1 MGLQSQVAPSTVI
14 TVVEYTKDGITNLTY
29 FRSYMGS
36 KGKKMYLKKSPKT
49 DYFSLILEITPI
61 SPIYRITFIIVAC
74 IMECY
79 KDKRII
85 HRVAE

>member
-1 MGLQSQVAPSTVI
+1 M
-14 TVVEYTKDGITNLTY
+14 
-29 FRSYMGS
+29 RSYMGS
-36 KGKKMYLKKSPKT
+36 KGKKKSKKSPKT

-74 IMECY
+74 IMECP

-85 HRVAE
+85 YRVAE